1 MMRDHSP
8 TLSLACVARLLLL
21 LILLLPFGSAL
32 ASDPWAPF
40 DLPWFDRLGVGDGLP
55 HSVST
60 AVAQDQRGLLWIG
73 TMGGLVRYDGYRM
86 QEFGDAAGPSPDLP
100 DAYVRS
106 LLALPDGGM
115 LVGTNSGGLSRF
127 NPDTNRFS
135 TYPIGKD
142 GTSDR
147 KIYALARDGE
157 QGVWI
162 ATERGLDRLD
172 LRTNRIAPIIGG
184 HGELASRNFTVFEDR
199 EGNVWLGNNNGL
211 FVRAAGS
218 KTFVRP
224 PHPQGNIDTILKDG
238 IWSVYEDREGRVWIG
253 STQSGAAY
261 RDRDGTW
268 HEVAGYSGYRPNQ
281 ERRSTVR
288 DFLEIAPDTMW
299 LATDGS
305 GVMVYSID
313 AGTLHQLAHDTALP
327 SSLPG
332 DSIRALMQDHV
343 GNVWVASDLGVAHTQ
358 PYARSAFSVL
368 PAATQNDH
376 GLGSTNVRGIY
387 VDAKG
392 RIWLGMSAGR
402 VDMIDLQRGSIRHIQ
417 LGGSQTHRD
426 VQAFAEMPDGSI
438 WVGTQ
443 GLARISPDTFAV
455 QDSIVPAMD
464 EKPVLHLLAEG
475 RQLLIATYDGVY
487 RYDTQTRA
495 LVHFNHDK
503 NDPNSLASDTVRR
516 IEPIGDAIWYL
527 TGHGISVAKDVAQT
541 GNFRNLFNRP
551 DDLSSLP
558 NNLVSSV
565 TTDPQGRLWVGTY
578 GGLAMLES
586 RPDDASYRF
595 RTMGMPQ
602 GLSSDNINA
611 VQSDNRGDL
620 WVSLPNGV
628 SKIDGQTH
636 AVHNLSVR
644 DGLRISSYIYAAAA
658 RASTGEIMFG
668 GLGGLT
674 VIRPAWQPVHH
685 ADAPLAVTYAVL
697 NGAALPYGE
706 LPRSDQSLTLKPHNR
721 SLRIDFALL
730 DYQAPQETSYSY
742 RMEGFD
748 ESWIDVPRGSL
759 PSAIYTNL
767 PHGNYTLRLR
777 ATTQGLQARVAETTV
792 RVIAAPRW
800 YETITAMIGA
810 AVLALAVLLGVV
822 QLRTLYLRRQAMHLQ
837 EQVDVRTR
845 DLINANQRLDQLA
858 STDELTGVFNRRR
871 LLEMAEGIR
880 RLACDGNACIALL
893 DLDHFKQVNDSYG
906 HLAGDQVI
914 RVVCD
919 ILLQH
924 CREGDVVGRYG
935 GEELLVCLPDGT
947 LEQGMA
953 VAERIRE
960 ALASSPVTHEDQT
973 IVITASIGV
982 AAWRDGET
990 LSQWLTR
997 ADGALYEAKHD
1008 GRNRCVA
1015 AR

>member
-1 MMRDHSP
+1 
-8 TLSLACVARLLLL
+8 
-21 LILLLPFGSAL
+21 
-32 ASDPWAPF
+32 F
-40 DLPWFDRLGVGDGLP
+40 DLPWFDHVGVDDGLP

-60 AVAQDQRGLLWIG
+60 AVAQDRRGLIWIG

-86 QEFGDAAGPSPDLP
+86 QEFGDDTGPSRDLP

-127 NPDTNRFS
+127 DPKTNRFY
-135 TYPIGKD
+135 TYPIGQG

-147 KIYALARDGE
+147 KIYALARGSGE
-157 QGVWI
+157 SVWM

-172 LRTNRIAPIIGG
+172 LRTDRIAPVIGG
-184 HGELASRNFTVFEDR
+184 RGELASRNFTVFEDR

-211 FVRAAGS
+211 FVRTAGT
-218 KTFVRP
+218 KAFVRP

-238 IWSVYEDREGRVWIG
+238 IWAVYEDREGRLWVG

-261 RDRDGTW
+261 RDRDGAW
-268 HEVAGYSGYRPNQ
+268 HEVTGYSGYRPDQ
-281 ERRSTVR
+281 ERRATVR

-299 LATDGS
+299 MATDGS
-305 GVMVYSID
+305 GVMVYAVD
-313 AGTLHQLAHDTALP
+313 TGNLRQLAHDTALP

-332 DSIRALMQDHV
+332 DSIRALMQDRV

-368 PAATQNDH
+368 PAATQNES
-376 GLGSTNVRGIY
+376 GLGGTNVRGIY
-387 VDAKG
+387 VDTQG

-402 VDMIDLQRGSIRHIQ
+402 IDMIDLQHGSIRHVQ

-426 VQAFAEMPDGSI
+426 VQAFAQMPDGSI

-464 EKPVLHLLAEG
+464 EKPVLHLLAQG
-475 RQLLIATYDGVY
+475 QQLVIATYDGVY
-487 RYDTQTRA
+487 RYDTQTRS
-495 LVHFNHDK
+495 LVHFSHDK
-503 NDPNSLASDTVRR
+503 NVPDSLASDTVRR
-516 IEPIGDAIWYL
+516 IEPIGHAIWYL
-527 TGHGISVAKDVAQT
+527 TGHGISIAKDITQT
-541 GNFRNLFNRP
+541 GQFRNLFNRP
-551 DDLSSLP
+551 DDSTSLP

-565 TTDPQGRLWVGTY
+565 TTDPQHRLWVGTY

-586 RPDDASYRF
+586 DPDDSSYRF
-595 RTMGMPQ
+595 STIGISQ

-611 VQSDNRGDL
+611 VQADNQGNL

-628 SKIDGQTH
+628 AKIDGQTH

-658 RASTGEIMFG
+658 RAPTGEIMFG

-674 VIRPAWQPVHH
+674 VVRPTWKPVHH
-685 ADAPLAVTYAVL
+685 ADAPLVVTRAVV

-706 LPRSDQSLTLKPHNR
+706 LPPSNESLTLKPHNR
-721 SLRIDFALL
+721 SLRVDFALL
-730 DYQAPQETSYSY
+730 DYQPPQETSYSY

-748 ESWIDVPRGSL
+748 DAWIEVPRGSL

-767 PHGNYTLRLR
+767 PHGTYALHLR
-777 ATTQGLQARVAETTV
+777 ATTQGLQSRVVETTV
-792 RVIAAPRW
+792 RIVAAPRW
-800 YETITAMIGA
+800 YETITAMVGA
-810 AVLALAVLLGVV
+810 AVLALGVLLGVV

-837 EQVDVRTR
+837 EQVDLRTR
-845 DLINANQRLDQLA
+845 DLTNANERLDQLA

-880 RLACDGNACIALL
+880 RLARDGNACIALL

-914 RVVCD
+914 RVACG

-924 CREGDVVGRYG
+924 CRDGDVVGRYG

-953 VAERIRE
+953 VAERIRD
-960 ALASSPVTHEDQT
+960 ALASGPVMHEGQS

-982 AAWRDGET
+982 AAWREGET

-997 ADGALYEAKHD
+997 ADGALYEAKHG
-1008 GRNRCVA
+1008 GRNRCMA

>member
-1 MMRDHSP
+1 
-8 TLSLACVARLLLL
+8 
-21 LILLLPFGSAL
+21 
-32 ASDPWAPF
+32 
-40 DLPWFDRLGVGDGLP
+40 
-55 HSVST
+55 
-60 AVAQDQRGLLWIG
+60 
-73 TMGGLVRYDGYRM
+73 MGGLVRYDGYRM
-86 QEFGDAAGPSPDLP
+86 REFGDAAGPSPDLP

-106 LLALPDGGM
+106 LLAVPDGGM

-127 NPDTNRFS
+127 NPATNRFE
-135 TYPIGKD
+135 TYPIGNG

-147 KIYALARDGE
+147 KIYALARDGDE
-157 QGVWI
+157 GVWI

-172 LRTNRIAPIIGG
+172 LRTNRIASIIGG
-184 HGELASRNFTVFEDR
+184 NAQLASRNFTVFEDR
-199 EGNVWLGNNNGL
+199 ENNLWLGNNNGL
-211 FVRAAGS
+211 FVRTAGS

-224 PHPQGNIDTILKDG
+224 PHPLGNIDTILKDG
-238 IWSVYEDREGRVWIG
+238 VWAIYEDREGRLWIG

-261 RDRDGTW
+261 RDRNGVW
-268 HEVAGYSGYRPNQ
+268 HEVNGYSGYRPNQ

-305 GVMVYSID
+305 GVMAYSID
-313 AGTLHQLAHDTALP
+313 AGTLQQLAHDVALP

-332 DSIRALMQDHV
+332 DSIRALMQDRV

-376 GLGSTNVRGIY
+376 GLGGTNVRGIF
-387 VDAKG
+387 VDSKG
-392 RIWLGMSAGR
+392 RIWLGLSAGR
-402 VDMIDLQRGSIRHIQ
+402 VDMIDLQHGSIRHIQ
-417 LGGSQTHRD
+417 LGESQTHRD

-443 GLARISPDTFAV
+443 GLARIAPDTFAV
-455 QDSIVPAMD
+455 QDAIVPAMD
-464 EKPVLHLLAEG
+464 EKPVLHLLVEG

-487 RYDTQTRA
+487 RYDTQTQA
-495 LVHFNHDK
+495 LAHFNHDK
-503 NDPNSLASDTVRR
+503 NDDDSLASDTVRR
-516 IEPIGDAIWYL
+516 IEPIGSSIWYL
-527 TGHGISVAKDVAQT
+527 TGHGISIAANAAQT
-541 GNFRNLFNRP
+541 GDFRNLFSSP
-551 DDLSSLP
+551 DDPSSLP

-565 TTDPQGRLWVGTY
+565 TTDPRGRLWVGTY

-595 RTMGMPQ
+595 RTLGMAQ

-611 VQSDNRGDL
+611 VQSDNQGDL

-658 RASTGEIMFG
+658 RAPTGEIMFG

-674 VIRPAWQPVHH
+674 VVRPTWQPMRHG
-685 ADAPLAVTYAVL
+685 DAPLVVTDAVL
-697 NGAALPYGE
+697 NGAALPFGA
-706 LPRSDQSLTLKPHNR
+706 LPQSNESIKLKPHNR

-748 ESWIDVPRGSL
+748 DSWIDVPRGSL

-767 PHGNYTLRLR
+767 PHGTYTLHLR
-777 ATTQGLQARVAETTV
+777 ATTQGLQSRVAETTLHV
-792 RVIAAPRW
+792 VAAPRW
-800 YETITAMIGA
+800 YETIVALILA

-845 DLINANQRLDQLA
+845 DLIIANQRLDQLA
-858 STDELTGVFNRRR
+858 STDELTGIFNRRR

-893 DLDHFKQVNDSYG
+893 DLDHFKHVNDSYG

-914 RVVCD
+914 RVVCG
-919 ILLQH
+919 ILLEH
-924 CREGDVVGRYG
+924 CRDGDVVGRYG

-947 LEQGMA
+947 LEQGLA
-953 VAERIRE
+953 VAERIRF
-960 ALASSPVTHEDQT
+960 ALANCPVMHEGQT
-973 IVITASIGV
+973 IIITASIGV

-997 ADGALYEAKHD
+997 ADGALYEAKHG
-1008 GRNRCVA
+1008 GRNRCVGVG
-1015 AR
+1015 